1 MDTGNGA
8 FGTDQLDAFEKLLKS
23 DPNPKMIFS
32 HYPFYS
38 DNVPF
43 MALEDTTERNYL
55 LSLFAKNNVKAL
67 FGGHVHTVFEHG
79 FGNFS
84 QINTSA
90 LFKNEA
96 FRLVTADESTLSVST
111 KLIGF

>member
-1 MDTGNGA
+1 MV
-8 FGTDQLDAFEKLLKS
+8 
-23 DPNPKMIFS
+23 FS

-43 MALEDTTERNYL
+43 MALEDTAERNYL

-79 FGNFS
+79 FGSFS
-84 QINTSA
+84 QVNTSA
-90 LFKNEA
+90 LFKNGA
-96 FRLVTADESTLSVST
+96 FRLVTVDESASSVST
-111 KLIGF
+111 KLIEF